1 MGAVTRIPPEQLL
14 QAKSQIQSI
23 MDHVHA
29 VVMQAQSG
37 NDDIIQAASFS
48 GPAALASSAKS
59 AEITQAGQ
67 QVINACLALGE
78 NLGVATNTWQQQAA
92 DATQT
97 INAVEI

>member
-29 VVMQAQSG
+29 VIMQAQSG

-48 GPAALASSAKS
+48 GDAAMASAAKS

-67 QVINACLALGE
+67 QVKNACLALGE
-78 NLGVATNTWQQQAA
+78 NLGIATNTWHQQAA
-92 DATQT
+92 DASQA
-97 INAVEI
+97 INSVEV